1 MAEFL
6 LEIGMEEIP
15 ARFLLDLSQQLEKRV
30 ADFLAEERLAYES
43 LSAYA
48 TPRRLAVLVH
58 GLAERSEDVSTKA
71 KGPSLKIAK
80 DAEGNWTKAAL
91 GFIKGQG
98 ASQEDV
104 IVESIKG
111 EDYIFV
117 NKHLPGQAADQV
129 LSGLNRVL
137 EAMTFPVTMTW
148 HDYEIPFIRPV
159 HWIVALLDQE
169 LVPLEFVGVKSD
181 RISRGHRFLGHDVT
195 LAKATDYVEALR
207 EQHVLVDFEERRAN
221 IRQQLADLASAQAWQ
236 VPVDEDLLEEVTAIV
251 EWPTVFYGDF
261 EEKYLS
267 VPHCV
272 LITAMRD
279 HQRYFYALDAKGE
292 LLPVFISVRN
302 GNDQHLA
309 NVVKGNQKVLR
320 ARLEDA
326 LFFYQEDLKHDLN
339 FFVDKLANVNEHF
352 KLGTLADKQVR
363 VGALISQL
371 QGDLNLDQA
380 SYEAALRASQIYK
393 FDLMTQVVGE
403 FDELQGQIG
412 EIYARHYGEAT
423 LVAQAIGTQYL
434 PTTSGGALPSQDAGA
449 LLALADKL
457 DTLFQYFKVGLIPTG
472 SNDPYALRR
481 TAMGIVEILLDRG
494 WELDLLPVFK
504 HLVEAHEGDQE
515 LLKQL
520 ADFVWARVAVHLRN
534 QSVDMDQIQGIGAAK
549 HLEVGKANYVA
560 HFLKTHKD
568 KNPTA
573 YKRFLE
579 AITRVVNLG
588 AKVQE
593 EAQLN
598 LDLAQTDS
606 EAKLLEAT
614 AKIDQYKI
622 SVDALYMYLD
632 NLVPV
637 IEAYFDDNKVN
648 ADDETIR
655 ANRLATLKVL
665 TEAVLELFDS
675 RLLINKF

>member
-58 GLAERSEDVSTKA
+58 GLAERSQDVSTKA

-129 LSGLNRVL
+129 LSGLHRVL
-137 EAMTFPVTMTW
+137 ETMTFPVTMTW

-221 IRQQLADLASAQAWQ
+221 IRQQLADLASAQGWQ

-412 EIYARHYGEAT
+412 EIYARHYGEDA

-434 PTTSGGALPSQDAGA
+434 PTTSGGALPNQDAGA

-457 DTLFQYFKVGLIPTG
+457 DTLFQYFKVGLIPPG

-481 TAMGIVEILLDRG
+481 SAMGIVEILLDRG

-504 HLVEAHEGDQE
+504 QLVEAHEGDQE

-534 QSVDMDQIQGIGAAK
+534 QSVDMDQIQGIGAAN

-560 HFLKTHKD
+560 HFLKTHKE

-593 EAQLN
+593 EAELN

-606 EAKLLEAT
+606 EAKLLEAA
-614 AKIDQYKI
+614 AKIGQYKI

-632 NLVPV
+632 NLVPL

>member
-1 MAEFL
+1 
-6 LEIGMEEIP
+6 MEEIP

-58 GLAERSEDVSTKA
+58 GLAERSQDVSSKA

-169 LVPLEFVGVKSD
+169 LVPLEFVGVKSN

-221 IRQQLADLASAQAWQ
+221 IRQQLADLASAQGWQ

-352 KLGTLADKQVR
+352 KLGTLADKQAR

-412 EIYARHYGEAT
+412 EIYARHYGEDA

-434 PTTSGGALPSQDAGA
+434 PTTSGGALPNQDASA

-520 ADFVWARVAVHLRN
+520 SDFVWARVAVHLRN
-534 QSVDMDQIQGIGAAK
+534 QSVDMDQIQGIGAAN

-606 EAKLLEAT
+606 EAKLLEAA

-648 ADDETIR
+648 ADDKTIR

>member
-117 NKHLPGQAADQV
+117 NKHLPGKAADQV

-221 IRQQLADLASAQAWQ
+221 IRQQLADLASAQGWQ

-261 EEKYLS
+261 EDKYLS

-371 QGDLNLDQA
+371 QSNLNLDQA

-412 EIYARHYGEAT
+412 EIYARHYGEEA

-434 PTTSGGALPSQDAGA
+434 PTTSGGALPNQDAGA

-504 HLVEAHEGDQE
+504 QLVEAQEGDQE

-534 QSVDMDQIQGIGAAK
+534 QSVDMDQIQGSGAAK

-593 EAQLN
+593 DAQLN

-606 EAKLLEAT
+606 EAKLLEAA

>member
-221 IRQQLADLASAQAWQ
+221 IRQQLADLASAQGWQ

-363 VGALISQL
+363 VGALIRQL
-371 QGDLNLDQA
+371 QSDLNLDQA

-412 EIYARHYGEAT
+412 EIYARHYGEEA

-434 PTTSGGALPSQDAGA
+434 PTTSGGALPNQDASA

-520 ADFVWARVAVHLRN
+520 SDFVWARVAVHLRN

-606 EAKLLEAT
+606 EAKLLEAA

-655 ANRLATLKVL
+655 VNRLATLKVL

>member
-58 GLAERSEDVSTKA
+58 GLAERSQDVSTKA

-129 LSGLNRVL
+129 LSGLNRVI

-207 EQHVLVDFEERRAN
+207 EQHVLVDFEERRTN
-221 IRQQLADLASAQAWQ
+221 IRQQLADLASAQGWQ

-261 EEKYLS
+261 EDKYLS

-339 FFVDKLANVNEHF
+339 FFVDKLAHVNEHF

-371 QGDLNLDQA
+371 QGNLNLDQA

-412 EIYARHYGEAT
+412 EIYARHYGEDAM
-423 LVAQAIGTQYL
+423 VAQAIGTQYL
-434 PTTSGGALPSQDAGA
+434 PTTSGGALPDQDAGA

-504 HLVEAHEGDQE
+504 HLVEAYEGDQE

-606 EAKLLEAT
+606 EAKLLEAA

-655 ANRLATLKVL
+655 VNRLATLKVL

>member
-48 TPRRLAVLVH
+48 TPRRLAVQVH
-58 GLAERSEDVSTKA
+58 GLAERSQDVSTKS

-129 LSGLNRVL
+129 LSGLNRVI

-221 IRQQLADLASAQAWQ
+221 IRQQLADLASAQGWQ

-261 EEKYLS
+261 EDKYLS

-279 HQRYFYALDAKGE
+279 HQRYFYALDAKNE

-371 QGDLNLDQA
+371 QGELNLDQA

-412 EIYARHYGEAT
+412 EIYARHYGEEA

-434 PTTSGGALPSQDAGA
+434 PTTSGGALPNQDASA

-606 EAKLLEAT
+606 EAKLLEAA

>member
-58 GLAERSEDVSTKA
+58 GLAERSQDVSTKA

-117 NKHLPGQAADQV
+117 NKHLPGKAADQV

-221 IRQQLADLASAQAWQ
+221 IRQQLADLASAQGWQ

-261 EEKYLS
+261 EDKYLS

-371 QGDLNLDQA
+371 QSNLNLDQA

-412 EIYARHYGEAT
+412 EIYARHYGEDA

-434 PTTSGGALPSQDAGA
+434 PTTSGGALPNQDAGA

-504 HLVEAHEGDQE
+504 QLVEAQEGDQE

-560 HFLKTHKD
+560 HFLKTHRD

-593 EAQLN
+593 ESQLN

-606 EAKLLEAT
+606 EAKLLEAA

>member
-58 GLAERSEDVSTKA
+58 GLAERSQDVSSKA

-195 LAKATDYVEALR
+195 LANATDYVEALR

-221 IRQQLADLASAQAWQ
+221 IRQQLADLASAQGWQ

-352 KLGTLADKQVR
+352 KLGTLADKQAR

-412 EIYARHYGEAT
+412 EIYARHYGEDA

-434 PTTSGGALPSQDAGA
+434 PTTSGGALPNQDAGA

>member
-48 TPRRLAVLVH
+48 TPRRLAVQVH
-58 GLAERSEDVSTKA
+58 GLAERSQDVSTKS

-221 IRQQLADLASAQAWQ
+221 IRQQLADLASAQGWQ

-339 FFVDKLANVNEHF
+339 FFVGKLANVNEHF

-371 QGDLNLDQA
+371 QGDLSLDHA

-412 EIYARHYGEAT
+412 EIYARHYGEEA

-434 PTTSGGALPSQDAGA
+434 PTTSGGALPNQDASA

-494 WELDLLPVFK
+494 WDLDLLPVFK
-504 HLVEAHEGDQE
+504 QLVEAHEGDEE

-520 ADFVWARVAVHLRN
+520 VDFVWARVAVHLRN
-534 QSVDMDQIQGIGAAK
+534 QSVDMDQIQGIGAAN

-579 AITRVVNLG
+579 AVTRVVNLG

-606 EAKLLEAT
+606 EAKLLEAA

-648 ADDETIR
+648 ADDKTIR

>member
-58 GLAERSEDVSTKA
+58 GLAERSQDVSTKA

-129 LSGLNRVL
+129 LSGLNRVI

-207 EQHVLVDFEERRAN
+207 EQHVLVDFEERRTN
-221 IRQQLADLASAQAWQ
+221 IRQQLADLASAQGWQ

-261 EEKYLS
+261 EDKYLS

-339 FFVDKLANVNEHF
+339 FFVDKLAHVNEHF

-412 EIYARHYGEAT
+412 EIYARHYGEDA

-434 PTTSGGALPSQDAGA
+434 PTTSGGALPNQDAGA

-494 WELDLLPVFK
+494 WDLDLLPVFK

-520 ADFVWARVAVHLRN
+520 VDFVWARVAVHLRN
-534 QSVDMDQIQGIGAAK
+534 QSVDMDQIQGIGAAN

-606 EAKLLEAT
+606 EAKLLEAA

-655 ANRLATLKVL
+655 VNRLATLKVL

>member
-48 TPRRLAVLVH
+48 TPRRLAVQVH
-58 GLAERSEDVSTKA
+58 GLAERSQDVSTKA

-117 NKHLPGQAADQV
+117 NKHLPGQAVDQV

-207 EQHVLVDFEERRAN
+207 AQYVLVDFEERRAN
-221 IRQQLADLASAQAWQ
+221 IRQQLADLASAQGWQ

-261 EEKYLS
+261 EDKYLS

-371 QGDLNLDQA
+371 QSNLNLDQA

-412 EIYARHYGEAT
+412 EIYARHYGEDA

-434 PTTSGGALPSQDAGA
+434 PTTSGGALPNQDAGA

-504 HLVEAHEGDQE
+504 QLVEAQEGDQE

-593 EAQLN
+593 ETQLN
-598 LDLAQTDS
+598 LDLAQTES
-606 EAKLLEAT
+606 EAKLLEAA

>member
-169 LVPLEFVGVKSD
+169 LVPLEFVGVKSN

-221 IRQQLADLASAQAWQ
+221 IRQQLADLASAQGWQ

-339 FFVDKLANVNEHF
+339 FFVGKLANVNEHF

-363 VGALISQL
+363 VAALISQL
-371 QGDLNLDQA
+371 QGDLSLDHA

-412 EIYARHYGEAT
+412 EIYARHYGEEA

-434 PTTSGGALPSQDAGA
+434 PTTSGGALPNQDASA

-520 ADFVWARVAVHLRN
+520 SDFVWARVAVHLRN

-606 EAKLLEAT
+606 EAKLLEAA

-655 ANRLATLKVL
+655 VNRLATLKVL

>member
-221 IRQQLADLASAQAWQ
+221 IRQQLADLASAQGWQ

-339 FFVDKLANVNEHF
+339 FFVGKLANVNEHF

-363 VGALISQL
+363 VAALISQL
-371 QGDLNLDQA
+371 QGDLSLDHA

-412 EIYARHYGEAT
+412 EIYARHYGEEA

-434 PTTSGGALPSQDAGA
+434 PTTSGGALPNQDASA

-520 ADFVWARVAVHLRN
+520 SDFVWARVAVHLRN

-606 EAKLLEAT
+606 EAKLLEAA

-655 ANRLATLKVL
+655 VNRLATLKVL

>member
-221 IRQQLADLASAQAWQ
+221 IRQQLADLASAQGWQ

-339 FFVDKLANVNEHF
+339 FFVDKLAHVNEHF

-412 EIYARHYGEAT
+412 EIYARHYGEDA

-434 PTTSGGALPSQDAGA
+434 PTTSGGALPNQDAGA

-494 WELDLLPVFK
+494 WDLDLLPVFK
-504 HLVEAHEGDQE
+504 QLVEAHESDQE

-520 ADFVWARVAVHLRN
+520 VDFVWARVAVHLRN
-534 QSVDMDQIQGIGAAK
+534 QSVDMDQIQGIGAAN

-606 EAKLLEAT
+606 EAKLLEAA

-655 ANRLATLKVL
+655 LNRLATLKVL

>member
-58 GLAERSEDVSTKA
+58 GLAERSQDVSSKA

-352 KLGTLADKQVR
+352 KLGTLADKQAR

-412 EIYARHYGEAT
+412 EIYARHYGEEA

-434 PTTSGGALPSQDAGA
+434 PTTSGGALPDQDAGA

-520 ADFVWARVAVHLRN
+520 SDFVWARVAVHLRN

-606 EAKLLEAT
+606 EAKLIEAA

>member
-221 IRQQLADLASAQAWQ
+221 IRQQLADLASAQGWQ

-339 FFVDKLANVNEHF
+339 FFVGKLANVNEHF

-363 VGALISQL
+363 VAALISQL
-371 QGDLNLDQA
+371 QGDLSLDHA

-412 EIYARHYGEAT
+412 EIYARHYGEEA

-434 PTTSGGALPSQDAGA
+434 PTTSGGALPNQDASA

-520 ADFVWARVAVHLRN
+520 SDFVWARVAVHLRN

-606 EAKLLEAT
+606 EAKLLEAA

>member
-58 GLAERSEDVSTKA
+58 GLAERSQDVSTKA

-117 NKHLPGQAADQV
+117 NKHLPGKAADQV

-148 HDYEIPFIRPV
+148 HDYETPFIRPV

-181 RISRGHRFLGHDVT
+181 RISLGHRFLGHDVT

-207 EQHVLVDFEERRAN
+207 AQHVLVDFEERRAN
-221 IRQQLADLASAQAWQ
+221 IRQQLANLASAKGWQ

-261 EEKYLS
+261 EDKYLS

-363 VGALISQL
+363 VGALIRQL
-371 QGDLNLDQA
+371 QSDLNLDQA

-412 EIYARHYGEAT
+412 EIYARHYGEET

-434 PTTSGGALPSQDAGA
+434 PTTSGGALPNQDAGA

-504 HLVEAHEGDQE
+504 QLVEAQEGDQE

-606 EAKLLEAT
+606 EAKLIEAA

-665 TEAVLELFDS
+665 TEAVLGLFDS

>member
-48 TPRRLAVLVH
+48 TPRRLAVQVH
-58 GLAERSEDVSTKA
+58 GLAERSQDVSTKS

-221 IRQQLADLASAQAWQ
+221 IRQQLADLASAQGWQ

-339 FFVDKLANVNEHF
+339 FFVGKLANVNEHF

-371 QGDLNLDQA
+371 QGDLSLDHA

-412 EIYARHYGEAT
+412 EIYARHYGEDAM
-423 LVAQAIGTQYL
+423 VAQAIGTQYL
-434 PTTSGGALPSQDAGA
+434 PTTSGGALPDQDAGA
-449 LLALADKL
+449 LLALSDKL

-481 TAMGIVEILLDRG
+481 TAMGTVEILLDRG

-520 ADFVWARVAVHLRN
+520 SDFVWARVAVHLRN

-606 EAKLLEAT
+606 EAKLLEAA

>member
-58 GLAERSEDVSTKA
+58 GLAERSQDVSSKA
-71 KGPSLKIAK
+71 QGPSLKIAK

-352 KLGTLADKQVR
+352 KLGTLADKQAR

-412 EIYARHYGEAT
+412 EIYARHYGEEA

-434 PTTSGGALPSQDAGA
+434 PTTSGGALPNQDAGA

-515 LLKQL
+515 RLKQL
-520 ADFVWARVAVHLRN
+520 SDFVWARVAVHLRN
-534 QSVDMDQIQGIGAAK
+534 QSVDMDQIQWIGAAN

-606 EAKLLEAT
+606 EAKLIEAA

>member
-221 IRQQLADLASAQAWQ
+221 IRQQLADLASAQGWQ

-302 GNDQHLA
+302 GNDQDLA

-339 FFVDKLANVNEHF
+339 FFVGKLANVNEHF

-371 QGDLNLDQA
+371 QGDLSLDHA

-412 EIYARHYGEAT
+412 EIYARHYGEEA

-434 PTTSGGALPSQDAGA
+434 PTTSGGALPDQDAGA

-494 WELDLLPVFK
+494 WDLDLLPVFK
-504 HLVEAHEGDQE
+504 HLVEAYEGEQE

-606 EAKLLEAT
+606 EAKLIEAA

>member
-58 GLAERSEDVSTKA
+58 GLAERSQDVSSKA

-207 EQHVLVDFEERRAN
+207 AQHVLVDFEERRAN
-221 IRQQLADLASAQAWQ
+221 IRQQLANLASAKGWQ

-261 EEKYLS
+261 EDKYLS

-352 KLGTLADKQVR
+352 KLGTLADKQAR

-371 QGDLNLDQA
+371 QRDLNLDQA

-412 EIYARHYGEAT
+412 EIYARHYGEDA

-434 PTTSGGALPSQDAGA
+434 PTTSGGALPNQDAGA

-520 ADFVWARVAVHLRN
+520 SDFVWARVAVHLRN

-593 EAQLN
+593 ETQLN

-606 EAKLLEAT
+606 EAKLLEAA

>member
-221 IRQQLADLASAQAWQ
+221 IRQQLADLASAQGWQ

-261 EEKYLS
+261 EDKYLS

-279 HQRYFYALDAKGE
+279 HQRYFYALDAKNE

-339 FFVDKLANVNEHF
+339 FFVGKLANVNEHF
-352 KLGTLADKQVR
+352 KLGTLADKQAR

-371 QGDLNLDQA
+371 QGDLNLVQA

-412 EIYARHYGEAT
+412 EIYARHYGEDA

-434 PTTSGGALPSQDAGA
+434 PTTSGGALPNQDASA

-520 ADFVWARVAVHLRN
+520 SDFVWARVSVHLRN

-606 EAKLLEAT
+606 EAKLLEAA

>member
-58 GLAERSEDVSTKA
+58 GLAERSQDVSTKA

-117 NKHLPGQAADQV
+117 NKHIPGQTADQV

-221 IRQQLADLASAQAWQ
+221 IRQQLADLASAQGWQ

-339 FFVDKLANVNEHF
+339 FFVDKLSKVNEHF
-352 KLGTLADKQVR
+352 KLGTLADKQAR

-412 EIYARHYGEAT
+412 EIYARHYGEEV

-434 PTTSGGALPSQDAGA
+434 PTTSGGALPDQDAGA

-504 HLVEAHEGDQE
+504 QLVEAHEGDQE

-534 QSVDMDQIQGIGAAK
+534 QSVDMDQVQGIGAAK

-606 EAKLLEAT
+606 EAKLLEAA

-632 NLVPV
+632 NLVPL

>member
-58 GLAERSEDVSTKA
+58 GLAERSQDVSTKA

-129 LSGLNRVL
+129 LSGLNRVI

-207 EQHVLVDFEERRAN
+207 EQHVLVDFEERRTN
-221 IRQQLADLASAQAWQ
+221 IRQQLADLASAQGWQ

-261 EEKYLS
+261 KDKYLS

-339 FFVDKLANVNEHF
+339 FFVDKLAHVNEHF

-371 QGDLNLDQA
+371 QGELNLDQA

-412 EIYARHYGEAT
+412 EIYARHYGEEA

-434 PTTSGGALPSQDAGA
+434 PTTSGGALPNQDAGA

-494 WELDLLPVFK
+494 WDLDLLPVFK
-504 HLVEAHEGDQE
+504 QLVEAHEGDQE

-520 ADFVWARVAVHLRN
+520 VDFVWARVAVHLRN
-534 QSVDMDQIQGIGAAK
+534 QSVDMDQIQGIGAAN

-606 EAKLLEAT
+606 EAKLLEAA

-655 ANRLATLKVL
+655 VNRLATLKVL

>member
-221 IRQQLADLASAQAWQ
+221 IRQQLADLASAQGWQ

-339 FFVDKLANVNEHF
+339 FFVGKLANVNEHF

-363 VGALISQL
+363 VAALISQL
-371 QGDLNLDQA
+371 QGDLSLDHA

-412 EIYARHYGEAT
+412 EIYARHYGEEA

-434 PTTSGGALPSQDAGA
+434 PTTSGGALPNQDASA

-520 ADFVWARVAVHLRN
+520 SDFVWARVAVHLRN

-606 EAKLLEAT
+606 EAKLLEAA

-648 ADDETIR
+648 ADDKTIR

>member
-221 IRQQLADLASAQAWQ
+221 IRQQLADLASAQGWQ
-236 VPVDEDLLEEVTAIV
+236 VPIDEDLLEEVTAIV

-339 FFVDKLANVNEHF
+339 FFVGKLANVNEHF

-412 EIYARHYGEAT
+412 EIYARHYGEEA

-434 PTTSGGALPSQDAGA
+434 PTTSGGALPNQDASA

-520 ADFVWARVAVHLRN
+520 SDFVWARVAVHLRN

-606 EAKLLEAT
+606 EAKLLEAA

>member
-58 GLAERSEDVSTKA
+58 GLAERSQDVSTKA

-117 NKHLPGQAADQV
+117 NKHLPGKAADQV

-221 IRQQLADLASAQAWQ
+221 IRQQLADLASAQGWQ

-261 EEKYLS
+261 EDKYLS

-371 QGDLNLDQA
+371 QSNLNLDQA

-412 EIYARHYGEAT
+412 EIYARHYGEEA

-434 PTTSGGALPSQDAGA
+434 PTTSGGALPNQDAGA

-457 DTLFQYFKVGLIPTG
+457 DTLFRYFKVGLIPTG

-504 HLVEAHEGDQE
+504 QLVEAQEGDQE

-593 EAQLN
+593 ETLLN

-606 EAKLLEAT
+606 EAKLLEAA

-655 ANRLATLKVL
+655 VNRLATLKVL
-665 TEAVLELFDS
+665 TEAVFELFDS

>member
-48 TPRRLAVLVH
+48 TPRRLAVQIH
-58 GLAERSEDVSTKA
+58 GLAERSQDVSTKA

-117 NKHLPGQAADQV
+117 NKHLPGKAADQV

-148 HDYEIPFIRPV
+148 YDYETPFIRPV

-169 LVPLEFVGVKSD
+169 LVPLEFVGVKSG

-221 IRQQLADLASAQAWQ
+221 IRQQLADLASAQGWQ

-261 EEKYLS
+261 EDKYLS

-371 QGDLNLDQA
+371 QSNLNLDQA

-434 PTTSGGALPSQDAGA
+434 PTTSGGALPNQDAGA

-504 HLVEAHEGDQE
+504 QLVEAQEGDQE

-606 EAKLLEAT
+606 EAKLLEAA

>member
-48 TPRRLAVLVH
+48 TPRRLAVQVH
-58 GLAERSEDVSTKA
+58 GLAERSQDVSTKA

-195 LAKATDYVEALR
+195 LAQATDYVEALR

-412 EIYARHYGEAT
+412 EIYARHYGEDA

-434 PTTSGGALPSQDAGA
+434 PTTSGGALPDQDAGA

-494 WELDLLPVFK
+494 WDLDLLPVFK
-504 HLVEAHEGDQE
+504 HLVEAYEGEQE

-534 QSVDMDQIQGIGAAK
+534 QSVDMDQIQGIGAAN

-606 EAKLLEAT
+606 EAKLIEAA

-655 ANRLATLKVL
+655 VNRLATLKVL

>member
-48 TPRRLAVLVH
+48 TPRRLAVQVH
-58 GLAERSEDVSTKA
+58 GLAERSQDVSTKS

-221 IRQQLADLASAQAWQ
+221 IRQQLADLASAQGWQ

-352 KLGTLADKQVR
+352 KLGTLADKQAR

-371 QGDLNLDQA
+371 QGDLSLDHA

-412 EIYARHYGEAT
+412 EIYARHYGEEA

-434 PTTSGGALPSQDAGA
+434 PTTSGGALPNQDASA

-520 ADFVWARVAVHLRN
+520 SDFVWARVAVHLRN

-606 EAKLLEAT
+606 EAKLLEAA

>member
-48 TPRRLAVLVH
+48 TPRRLAVQVH

-221 IRQQLADLASAQAWQ
+221 IRQQLADLASAQGWQ

-339 FFVDKLANVNEHF
+339 FFVGKLANVNEHF

-363 VGALISQL
+363 VAALISQL
-371 QGDLNLDQA
+371 QGDLSLDHA

-412 EIYARHYGEAT
+412 EIYARHYGEEA

-434 PTTSGGALPSQDAGA
+434 PTTSGGALPNQDASA

-520 ADFVWARVAVHLRN
+520 SDFVWARVAVHLRN

-606 EAKLLEAT
+606 EAKLLEAA

>member
-58 GLAERSEDVSTKA
+58 GLAERSEDVSSKA

-129 LSGLNRVL
+129 LSGLNRIL

-195 LAKATDYVEALR
+195 LANATDYVEALR

-221 IRQQLADLASAQAWQ
+221 IRQQLADLASAQGWQ

-261 EEKYLS
+261 EDKYLS

-339 FFVDKLANVNEHF
+339 FFVDKLAHVNEHF

-380 SYEAALRASQIYK
+380 SYEATLRASQIYK

-412 EIYARHYGEAT
+412 EIYARHYGEDA

-434 PTTSGGALPSQDAGA
+434 PTTSGGVLPDQDAGA

-494 WELDLLPVFK
+494 WKLDLLPVFK
-504 HLVEAHEGDQE
+504 YLVEAYEGDQE

-534 QSVDMDQIQGIGAAK
+534 QSVDMDQIQGIGAAN

-606 EAKLLEAT
+606 EAKLLEAA

>member
-221 IRQQLADLASAQAWQ
+221 IRQQLADLASAQGWQ

-339 FFVDKLANVNEHF
+339 FFVDKLAHVNEHF

-412 EIYARHYGEAT
+412 EIYARHYGEEA

-434 PTTSGGALPSQDAGA
+434 PTTSGGALPNQDASA

-494 WELDLLPVFK
+494 WDLDLLPVFK

-520 ADFVWARVAVHLRN
+520 ADFVWARVAVHVRN
-534 QSVDMDQIQGIGAAK
+534 QSVDMDQIQGIGAAN

-606 EAKLLEAT
+606 EAKLLEAA

-655 ANRLATLKVL
+655 VNRLATLKVL

>member
-129 LSGLNRVL
+129 LSGLNCVL

-221 IRQQLADLASAQAWQ
+221 IRQQLADLASAQGWQ

-339 FFVDKLANVNEHF
+339 FFVGKLANVNEHF

-371 QGDLNLDQA
+371 QGDLSLDHA

-412 EIYARHYGEAT
+412 EIYARHYGEEA

-434 PTTSGGALPSQDAGA
+434 PTTSGGALPDQDAGA

-481 TAMGIVEILLDRG
+481 TAMGIVEILLNRG
-494 WELDLLPVFK
+494 WDLDLLPVFK
-504 HLVEAHEGDQE
+504 HLVEAYEGEQE

-534 QSVDMDQIQGIGAAK
+534 QSVDMDQIQGIGAAN

-606 EAKLLEAT
+606 EAKLLEAA

>member
-58 GLAERSEDVSTKA
+58 GLAERSQDVSTKA

-117 NKHLPGQAADQV
+117 NKHIPGQTADQV

-148 HDYEIPFIRPV
+148 HDYETPFIRPV

-221 IRQQLADLASAQAWQ
+221 IRQQLADLASAQGWQ

-352 KLGTLADKQVR
+352 KLGTLADKQTR

-412 EIYARHYGEAT
+412 EIYARHYGEEA

-434 PTTSGGALPSQDAGA
+434 PTTSGGALPNQDAGA

-504 HLVEAHEGDQE
+504 QLVEAHEGDQE

-520 ADFVWARVAVHLRN
+520 TDFVWARVAVHLRN

-549 HLEVGKANYVA
+549 HLEVGKVDYVA

-593 EAQLN
+593 EAELN

-606 EAKLLEAT
+606 EAKLLEAA

>member
-58 GLAERSEDVSTKA
+58 GLAERSQDVSSKA

-352 KLGTLADKQVR
+352 KLGTLADKQAR

-412 EIYARHYGEAT
+412 EIYARHYGEEA

-434 PTTSGGALPSQDAGA
+434 PTTSGGALPDQDAGA

-520 ADFVWARVAVHLRN
+520 SDFVWARVAVHLRN
-534 QSVDMDQIQGIGAAK
+534 QSVDMDQIQGIGAAN

-606 EAKLLEAT
+606 EAKLIEAA

>member
-48 TPRRLAVLVH
+48 TPRRLAVQVH
-58 GLAERSEDVSTKA
+58 GLAERSQDVSTKA

-159 HWIVALLDQE
+159 HWIVALLDQA

-221 IRQQLADLASAQAWQ
+221 IRQQLADLASAQGWQ

-261 EEKYLS
+261 EDKYLS

-339 FFVDKLANVNEHF
+339 FFVDKLAHVNEHF
-352 KLGTLADKQVR
+352 KLGTLADKQAR

-371 QGDLNLDQA
+371 QGDLSLDHA

-412 EIYARHYGEAT
+412 EIYARHYGEEA

-434 PTTSGGALPSQDAGA
+434 PTTSGGALPNQDASA

-494 WELDLLPVFK
+494 WDLDLLPVFK
-504 HLVEAHEGDQE
+504 QLVEAHEGDQE

-520 ADFVWARVAVHLRN
+520 VDFVWARVAVHLRN
-534 QSVDMDQIQGIGAAK
+534 QSVDMDQIQGIGAAN

-606 EAKLLEAT
+606 EAKLLEAA

-655 ANRLATLKVL
+655 VNRLATLKVL

>member
-58 GLAERSEDVSTKA
+58 GLAERSQDVSSKA

-117 NKHLPGQAADQV
+117 NKHIPGQTADQV

-352 KLGTLADKQVR
+352 KLGTLADKQAR

-412 EIYARHYGEAT
+412 EIYARHYGEDA

-434 PTTSGGALPSQDAGA
+434 PTTSGGALPNQDAGA

-520 ADFVWARVAVHLRN
+520 SDFVWARVAVHLRN

-606 EAKLLEAT
+606 EAKLLEAA
-614 AKIDQYKI
+614 AKIDHYKI

-655 ANRLATLKVL
+655 VNRLATLKVL

>member
-1 MAEFL
+1 M
-6 LEIGMEEIP
+6 
-15 ARFLLDLSQQLEKRV
+15 
-30 ADFLAEERLAYES
+30 
-43 LSAYA
+43 
-48 TPRRLAVLVH
+48 
-58 GLAERSEDVSTKA
+58 
-71 KGPSLKIAK
+71 
-80 DAEGNWTKAAL
+80 
-91 GFIKGQG
+91 
-98 ASQEDV
+98 
-104 IVESIKG
+104 
-111 EDYIFV
+111 
-117 NKHLPGQAADQV
+117 
-129 LSGLNRVL
+129 
-137 EAMTFPVTMTW
+137 
-148 HDYEIPFIRPV
+148 
-159 HWIVALLDQE
+159 
-169 LVPLEFVGVKSD
+169 
-181 RISRGHRFLGHDVT
+181 T

-221 IRQQLADLASAQAWQ
+221 IRQQLADLASAQGWQ

-352 KLGTLADKQVR
+352 KLGTLADKQAR

-412 EIYARHYGEAT
+412 EIYARHYGEEA

-434 PTTSGGALPSQDAGA
+434 PTTSGGALPNQDAGA

-606 EAKLLEAT
+606 EAKLLEAA

>member
-58 GLAERSEDVSTKA
+58 GLDECSQDVSTKA

-207 EQHVLVDFEERRAN
+207 EQHILVDFEERRAN
-221 IRQQLADLASAQAWQ
+221 IRHQLADLASAQGWQ

-339 FFVDKLANVNEHF
+339 FFVGKLANVNEHF

-371 QGDLNLDQA
+371 QGDLSLDHA

-412 EIYARHYGEAT
+412 EIYARHYGKEA

-434 PTTSGGALPSQDAGA
+434 PTTSGGALPDQDAGA

-494 WELDLLPVFK
+494 WDLDLLPVFK
-504 HLVEAHEGDQE
+504 HLVEAYEGEQE

-593 EAQLN
+593 ETQLN

-606 EAKLLEAT
+606 EAKLLEAA